1 MAIVETDL
9 GWAAEEDYLV
19 HDAGE
24 YLCYTEDQYLKRTY
38 TKAQTGYA
46 IAAYVHSTTSG
57 WYGPYLISDVRDYA
71 KYITQYDVGQGD
83 VVITPAYSVR
93 HYKRTWYINSDYHL
107 PNAEFDTTLPF
118 FETPLENRSEI
129 AMEIFRMA
137 GLQLY
142 RTDKTWSFL
151 AGMMCGLSGRA
162 LPKIGV

>member
-19 HDAGE
+19 YDAGE
-24 YLCYTEDQYLKRTY
+24 YLCYMESPSFKRTF

-46 IAAYVHSTTSG
+46 IAAFVHSTTSG
-57 WYGPYLISDVRDYA
+57 WYGPYLISDVRNYA
-71 KYITQYDVGQGD
+71 NYITQFSEGSGD
-83 VVITPAYSVR
+83 IVITPGYSVR
-93 HYKRTWYINSDYHL
+93 HYKRTWYINEGYHL
-107 PNAEFDTTLPF
+107 QAEEYTTTLPV
-118 FETPLENRSEI
+118 FETALENASEI
-129 AMEIFRMA
+129 AMKIMEMA

-151 AGMMCGLSGRA
+151 AGMMCGLSGQA

>member
-24 YLCYTEDQYLKRTY
+24 YLCYMESPIFKRTF

-46 IAAYVHSTTSG
+46 IAAFVHRATSG
-57 WYGPYLISDVRDYA
+57 WYGPYLISDVSNYA
-71 KYITQYDVGQGD
+71 NYITQFDEGQGD
-83 VVITPAYSVR
+83 VVITPGYSVR

-107 PNAEFDTTLPF
+107 QADEYTTTLPV
-118 FETPLENRSEI
+118 FETTLENNAEI
-129 AMEIFRMA
+129 AMKIMEMA

>member
-24 YLCYTEDQYLKRTY
+24 YLCYMDAPYYKRTF

-46 IAAYVHSTTSG
+46 IAAFVHQTNSG
-57 WYGPYLISDVRDYA
+57 WYGPWLISDVSNYA
-71 KYITQYDVGQGD
+71 NYITQFNEGQAD
-83 VVITPAYSVR
+83 EVIPPGYSFR
-93 HYKRTWYINSDYHL
+93 HYKRTWYINEGYHL
-107 PNAEFDTTLPF
+107 RNAVYDTTLPV
-118 FETPLENRSEI
+118 FETALDNASEI
-129 AMEIFRMA
+129 ALKIMEMA

>member
-24 YLCYTEDQYLKRTY
+24 YLCHMESPTFKRTF
-38 TKAQTGYA
+38 TKDQTGYA
-46 IAAYVHSTTSG
+46 IAAFVLRTTSG
-57 WYGPYLISDVRDYA
+57 FYGPYLISDVSNYA
-71 KYITQYDVGQGD
+71 NYITQFNEGQGD
-83 VVITPAYSVR
+83 VVITPGYSFR
-93 HYKRTWYINSDYHL
+93 HYKRTWYINEGYHL
-107 PNAEFDTTLPF
+107 RASEYDTTLPVI
-118 FETPLENRSEI
+118 ETTLENAVEI
-129 AMEIFRMA
+129 AMEIMNMA

-151 AGMMCGLSGRA
+151 AGMMCGLTGKS